1 MIGFI
6 GGTGAQGIALAA
18 RFAYAGEKVTIGS
31 RHPERAK
38 SAEIK
43 IKKLVKNAKVYGE
56 SNVIAAEKCR
66 ILFATVPYT
75 HCCSALKEL
84 KDEVKNKI
92 IVDVTNPL
100 WKFNQKIEISASEEI
115 QKLLLGSKV
124 VCAFKTL
131 SSASLLNFK
140 KRVEAHS
147 LVCSDHEDAKREVIK
162 LSKKIGIESIDL
174 GELKN
179 AVIAERLT
187 TLLLLLNKK
196 HDAESGIRIT
206 GL

>member
-18 RFAYAGEKVTIGS
+18 RFAYAGEEVIVGS

-38 SAEIK
+38 SAE
-43 IKKLVKNAKVYGE
+43 KKVKALVKNAKVYGE

-66 ILFATVPYT
+66 ILFATVPYS
-75 HCCSALKEL
+75 HCCNALEEL
-84 KDEVKNKI
+84 KNEVKNKI

-100 WKFNQKIEISASEEI
+100 WNFNQKIEISASEEI
-115 QKLLLGSKV
+115 QRLLPDSKV
-124 VCAFKTL
+124 VCAFKTI
-131 SSASLLNFK
+131 SSASLLNFRK
-140 KRVEAHS
+140 KVEAHS
-147 LVCSDHEDAKREVIK
+147 LVCSDHEDAKHEVIK
-162 LSKKIGIESIDL
+162 LSEKIGVKSIDI

-187 TLLLLLNKK
+187 TLLLLLNKE
-196 HDAESGIRIT
+196 HNAESGIRIT

>member
-18 RFAYAGEKVTIGS
+18 RFAYAGEEVIIGS

-56 SNVIAAEKCR
+56 SNFAAAEKSK
-66 ILFATVPYT
+66 ILFATVPHS
-75 HCCSALKEL
+75 HCCNALEEL
-84 KDEVKNKI
+84 KNEVKSKI

-100 WKFNQKIEISASEEI
+100 WKFNQKIECSASEEI
-115 QKLLLGSKV
+115 QKLLPDSKV
-124 VCAFKTL
+124 VCAFKTI
-131 SSASLLNFK
+131 SSASLLNFRK
-140 KRVEAHS
+140 KVEAHS
-147 LVCSDHEDAKREVIK
+147 LVCSNYKEAKLEVIK
-162 LSKKIGIESIDL
+162 LSKKIGVECIDL
-174 GELKN
+174 GELRN

-196 HDAESGIRIT
+196 YYAESGIRIT